1 MQTQY
6 IPIVAMTT
14 LANDDVRQAQ
24 TQIQLYVNLE
34 PSVLS
39 SSQTSAKMNF
49 DTYFDHLL
57 RASEIPMMQF
67 LEQLYGEAKVRAEG
81 NSKAEPREF
90 QTLLREFV
98 RKRPESRVQLF
109 LEHMRGGKHSF
120 EHLGTMALIAV
131 RTLTQSLVAGDHELV
146 TLAQTRSDSARFHV
160 QTGLTFD
167 DLFVDAICEAARQ
180 LDRNPTYLSRQVRS
194 QKYLENRAAIRKQIK
209 DSLRASLNDTAIKAF
224 SSLRQHIAERTMQL
238 VNSEQA
244 MLRSRNDEVAL
255 KPRIA
260 DFDNSLMQEQT
271 QNIKTQSYALQ
282 PNEESAKM
290 PMASTGP
297 REAVALS
304 QSTTSPNPFFMSTNK
319 GVGAHNFA
327 TFDERV
333 STMSSGEALAA
344 QNDVNNSFLKLTSM
358 QREQQEAKETEN
370 RATSQKL
377 APPTAS
383 KTKQKVHLEGD
394 AAIKSTTRVSAS
406 AVRKQHD
413 IDMAD
418 YKSARLPLAAA
429 VPDLENKAAS
439 RRMSR
444 SAPALKEPVSMAH
457 HTNDTKAATMPQKWE
472 ASTGNESAILD
483 ADVSAERD
491 IVKSGDLLTEPA
503 ASRSRY

>member
-224 SSLRQHIAERTMQL
+224 SSLRQHI
-238 VNSEQA
+238 
-244 MLRSRNDEVAL
+244 
-255 KPRIA
+255 
-260 DFDNSLMQEQT
+260 
-271 QNIKTQSYALQ
+271 
-282 PNEESAKM
+282 
-290 PMASTGP
+290 
-297 REAVALS
+297 
-304 QSTTSPNPFFMSTNK
+304 
-319 GVGAHNFA
+319 
-327 TFDERV
+327 
-333 STMSSGEALAA
+333 
-344 QNDVNNSFLKLTSM
+344 
-358 QREQQEAKETEN
+358 
-370 RATSQKL
+370 
-377 APPTAS
+377 
-383 KTKQKVHLEGD
+383 
-394 AAIKSTTRVSAS
+394 
-406 AVRKQHD
+406 
-413 IDMAD
+413 
-418 YKSARLPLAAA
+418 
-429 VPDLENKAAS
+429 
-439 RRMSR
+439 
-444 SAPALKEPVSMAH
+444 
-457 HTNDTKAATMPQKWE
+457 
-472 ASTGNESAILD
+472 
-483 ADVSAERD
+483 
-491 IVKSGDLLTEPA
+491 
-503 ASRSRY
+503 